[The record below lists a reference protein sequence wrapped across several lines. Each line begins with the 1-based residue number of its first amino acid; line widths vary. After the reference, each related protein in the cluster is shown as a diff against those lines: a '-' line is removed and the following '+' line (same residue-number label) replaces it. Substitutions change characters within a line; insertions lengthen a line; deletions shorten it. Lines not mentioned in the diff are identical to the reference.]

1 MLDKYIFECSI
12 FSLVAGLG
20 LIYIFPVLR
29 VIPALIFFIVSL
41 IFFLGLYF
49 SSKKFYLLLALFF
62 LGLWRYE
69 LLWPVDI
76 KGRIENYYNQNFKI
90 IGQIIAEPELKD
102 DKQKIKLK
110 IFYGQDTKGTF
121 FKLKGKILVVVN
133 KYPVYNYNDLVEIE
147 GEYLKP
153 GFIDKFDYSMYLKRY
168 GLTAVMYY
176 PQIKIFQSKKDL
188 LLPDKINIKYFLY
201 NFKNKLSKQ
210 FDYYLSGDSSAFI
223 KAMML
228 NDKKSL
234 SLNLQEEFS
243 RSGLSHIVA
252 ISGLHISLLSSL
264 LLGFLIIIGFRRTV
278 AFYIV
283 LFFLLIYLIL
293 VGFPA
298 SASRATVMA
307 ILSSLSLYLG
317 RPSSLLRVLFLVG
330 TLLVFINPLILWV
343 DLGFQLSFLAV
354 LAIIIIHP
362 LMSIWLNS
370 KIFSKTVISKSIV
383 DIISLTLS
391 VQVLT
396 APFLISSFNQ
406 FSLIAPISNLLIIWL
421 IPLIMTLS
429 ILALVV
435 SFIIPFLAQLIF
447 LFLDWSLKYVLLINH
462 LSANIPGAILKINY
476 WPSYFSVL
484 YYLILFFIIKKIKIK
499 NGDT

>member
-1 MLDKYIFECSI
+1 MLDKYIFEFSI
-12 FSLVAGLG
+12 FSLITGLS
-20 LIYIFPVLR
+20 LIYIFPVLKI
-29 VIPALIFFIVSL
+29 IPALIFFIVGL
-41 IFFLGLYF
+41 IFFLCLYF
-49 SSKKFYLLLALFF
+49 SHKKVFLFLALFF

-69 LLWPVDI
+69 LLWPADS
-76 KGRIENYYNQNFKI
+76 KGRIENYYNQSFKI

-110 IFYGQDTKGTF
+110 IFYGQDDHDIF
-121 FKLKGKILVVVN
+121 FKLKGKILAVIS

-147 GEYLKP
+147 GEYLEP
-153 GFIDKFDYSMYLKRY
+153 GFIDTFDYSLYLKRY
-168 GLTAVMYY
+168 GLTAVTYY
-176 PQIKIFQSKKDL
+176 PQIKIFQPEKDL
-188 LLPDKINIKYFLY
+188 LLPDRINIKYFLY
-201 NFKNKLSKQ
+201 KFKNKLSDQ

-228 NDKKSL
+228 NDKKTL

-264 LLGFLIIIGFRRTV
+264 LLGFFIILGFRRTV

-283 LFFLLIYLIL
+283 LFFLLIYLTL

-298 SASRATVMA
+298 SASRATAMA

-354 LAIIIIHP
+354 LAIVIIHP
-362 LMSIWLNS
+362 IISVWLDS
-370 KIFSKTVISKSIV
+370 KIFSKTIIGKSIV

-391 VQVLT
+391 VQILT

-406 FSLIAPISNLLIIWL
+406 FSLIALLSNLLVIWL

-429 ILALVV
+429 ILALAV
-435 SFIIPFLAQLIF
+435 SFIVPFLAQLIF

-476 WPSYFSVL
+476 WPGYFSL
-484 YYLILFFIIKKIKIK
+484 FYYLILFFVIKKIKIK